1 MGHNSL
7 GIEMEIAWATPATF
21 TVHNFP
27 CYEDGK
33 NCVDQAKYTDPSDN
47 IQHVKRRLATDKKN
61 PPAVGSIR
69 G

>member
-27 CYEDGK
+27 CYEDGG
-33 NCVDQAKYTDPSDN
+33 NCVKQATYIDPSN
-47 IQHVKRRLATDKKN
+47 NVEHIKRRLAGEKKSVS
-61 PPAVGSIR
+61 VGSIR